1 MKMTADVDK
10 NGGVVMRAEGVR
22 VTYRVGGRR
31 VEAVKGV
38 DFVVRKGECLGIAG
52 ESGSGKSTLARAV
65 LGLEEGAQG
74 QVWFEGK
81 DVLKMGREE
90 LRAFRSRAQMVFQDP
105 AGSLNPRRTAGDAI
119 GEALRVHGR
128 AGSRREARAEAVRWL
143 ETVGLDGEYAGR
155 YPHEMSGG
163 QRQRVNLARALC
175 TGADFL
181 VADEP
186 VSALDVSVQA
196 QILNL
201 LKRLQEE
208 RGITWVLIGHDLAV
222 MRRMADGLLVMR
234 KGEVVERGMAD
245 EVLSRPKEGYTKELL
260 AAAPDVARALARR
273 TSGMAGGQGG
283 WGMQTRG
290 EAASPEAARL
300 EAAPPEARRRRV
312 DGEASR

>member
-1 MKMTADVDK
+1 MFDNGAGEGENGLAMNMTADVDK

-31 VEAVKGV
+31 VEAVRGV
-38 DFVVRKGECLGIAG
+38 DLEVRRGECLGIAG
-52 ESGSGKSTLARAV
+52 ESGSGKSTLARAI
-65 LGLEEGAQG
+65 LGLEEGATG
-74 QVWFEGK
+74 KVWFDGV
-81 DVLKMGREE
+81 DVLRMGREE
-90 LRAFRSRAQMVFQDP
+90 RRAFRSRAQMVFQDP

-119 GEALRVHGR
+119 AEALRVHGR
-128 AGSRREARAEAVRWL
+128 AGSRREAREEAVRWL

-175 TGADFL
+175 TGAEFL

-234 KGEVVERGMAD
+234 KGVVVERGEAD
-245 EVLSRPKEGYTKELL
+245 EVLSRPKEEYTRELL
-260 AAAPDVARALARR
+260 AAAPDVERALERR
-273 TSGMAGGQGG
+273 
-283 WGMQTRG
+283 
-290 EAASPEAARL
+290 E
-300 EAAPPEARRRRV
+300 
-312 DGEASR
+312 GEASR

>member
-1 MKMTADVDK
+1 MFLFDNGAGEGEDGLAMNMTADVDK

-31 VEAVKGV
+31 VEAVREV
-38 DFVVRKGECLGIAG
+38 DLEVRRGECLGIAG
-52 ESGSGKSTLARAV
+52 ESGSGKSTLARAI
-65 LGLEEGAQG
+65 LGLEEGATG
-74 QVWFEGK
+74 KVWFDGV
-81 DVLKMGREE
+81 DVLRMGREE
-90 LRAFRSRAQMVFQDP
+90 RRAFRSRAQMVFQDP

-119 GEALRVHGR
+119 AEALRVHGR
-128 AGSRREARAEAVRWL
+128 AGSRREAREEAVRWL

-175 TGADFL
+175 TGAEFL

-201 LKRLQEE
+201 LKRLQDE

-234 KGEVVERGMAD
+234 KGVVVERGEAD
-245 EVLSRPKEGYTKELL
+245 EVLSRPKEDYTRELL
-260 AAAPDVARALARR
+260 AAAPDVERALERR
-273 TSGMAGGQGG
+273 
-283 WGMQTRG
+283 
-290 EAASPEAARL
+290 E
-300 EAAPPEARRRRV
+300 
-312 DGEASR
+312 GEASR

>member
-1 MKMTADVDK
+1 MFDNGAGEGEDGLAMNMTADVDK

-31 VEAVKGV
+31 VEAVRGV
-38 DFVVRKGECLGIAG
+38 DLEVRRGECLGIAG
-52 ESGSGKSTLARAV
+52 ESGSGKSTLARAI
-65 LGLEEGAQG
+65 LGLEEGAT
-74 QVWFEGK
+74 GK
-81 DVLKMGREE
+81 VCFDGVDVLQMGRAE

-119 GEALRVHGR
+119 AEALRVHGR
-128 AGSRREARAEAVRWL
+128 AGSRREAREEAVRWL

-175 TGADFL
+175 TGAEFL

-234 KGEVVERGMAD
+234 KGVVVERGEAD
-245 EVLSRPKEGYTKELL
+245 EVLSRPKEEYTRELL
-260 AAAPDVARALARR
+260 AAAPDVERALERR
-273 TSGMAGGQGG
+273 
-283 WGMQTRG
+283 
-290 EAASPEAARL
+290 E
-300 EAAPPEARRRRV
+300 
-312 DGEASR
+312 GEASR